1 MAIPNNHHPQFRP
14 VIVSTLKDKR
24 CLCRNYGFGQEPLQ
38 TNGRST
44 HAAGSRNLLPACDLT
59 GGPVLECTIAV
70 SAGLESLFTEGL
82 TTTCEVKGDLVEV
95 LLADC
100 ILEVDPAGDW
110 AAASDPEYDLLT
122 GLASASDVGGKG
134 VVLGGS
140 GTSAF
145 MF

>member
-1 MAIPNNHHPQFRP
+1 MGFPNEFISLVDSASRDEF
-14 VIVSTLKDKR
+14 DK
-24 CLCRNYGFGQEPLQ
+24 G
-38 TNGRST
+38 S
-44 HAAGSRNLLPACDLT
+44 AAEFHSEGIAAAELLPACDLK